1 MRLHTLK
8 ELDSSE
14 GTVKLHTEGDDGAFV
29 LHPTPNPN
37 DPNDPLR
44 WPRWKKHV
52 CFGSVCAFTFLGNFA
67 IGMLIFRVIVHQRV
81 SADNPRRRSRSS
93 ILHPELG
100 V

>member
-67 IGMLIFRVIVHQRV
+67 IGTSACLCVHP
-81 SADNPRRRSRSS
+81 PRCKR
-93 ILHPELG
+93 
-100 V
+100 

>member
-14 GTVKLHTEGDDGAFV
+14 GTVKLHVEGGDGAFV

-67 IGMLIFRVIVHQRV
+67 IGMLTCCAFDHKRVNAN
-81 SADNPRRRSRSS
+81 SPRRRPRSS
-93 ILHPELG
+93 ILHPQLG